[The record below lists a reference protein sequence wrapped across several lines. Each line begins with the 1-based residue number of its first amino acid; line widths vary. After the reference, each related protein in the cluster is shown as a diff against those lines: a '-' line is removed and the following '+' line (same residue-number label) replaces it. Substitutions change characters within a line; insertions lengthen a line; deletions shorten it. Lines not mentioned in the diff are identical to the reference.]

1 MKPEDF
7 IDTSETAP
15 PGKAVFDLK
24 FADEKLDVVAV
35 VGSRNYANT
44 QHPTPEEVIA
54 ELARSAP
61 NVTVISGGARG
72 IDQRAAAAARENGL
86 AVREYPADWDR
97 YGKRAGY
104 LRNEEMVKAA
114 DLVIAFWD
122 GESPGTKLT
131 IGLCM
136 KHHRT
141 LLPQCLPSLSGT
153 SSGWTH

>member
-1 MKPEDF
+1 MFNFND
-7 IDTSETAP
+7 D
-15 PGKAVFDLK
+15 
-24 FADEKLDVVAV
+24 KLDIVAV
-35 VGSRNYANT
+35 VGSREYRDSG
-44 QHPTPEEVIA
+44 HPTVEEVVA

-72 IDQRAAAAARENGL
+72 VDQRAIAAARGAGL
-86 AVREYPADWDR
+86 AVREYPADWSR
-97 YGKRAGY
+97 YGNRAGY

-114 DLVIAFWD
+114 DMVVAFWD

-141 LLPQCLPSLSGT
+141 LLLYQAGVLQVIPFDS
-153 SSGWTH
+153 HKAKDV